1 MPIEQDSQYNLLD
14 NHSQAVRAL
23 MTAVEHT
30 LGPKGMDTML
40 IGEAGDIVLT
50 NDGVTILNLME
61 VSHPIARLLIQGV
74 NGQQKAVGDG
84 TTTTTLLA
92 GEMILQGLEQI
103 RKGVPA
109 VQVIKGIRQAVE
121 YGCQQMQTEAVQITD
136 LQDKHL
142 YHTALI
148 AGRENKEIAHLVLE
162 GAQVIGQEQLRKE
175 TFSLAERVI
184 GIEGIGSQVF
194 AGVLVEKRR
203 LHTQMPEQLEGN
215 LSILVLD
222 DALEPEELEKQAL
235 TTESGFQ
242 RYLAIKEEFKEQIA
256 NLIQSGV
263 QAVFVDRG
271 VDVIAEEMLAEAGI
285 FVAARVPHRQLLDLA
300 EYTGAKLVRRTVLN
314 QKLEVL
320 QQQFGHA
327 KHIIENEKL
336 GHIKISGGQGK
347 AMATILVGASTAE
360 VAQEKERIAKDA
372 AASLQAALLYGV
384 TAGGGARELATAKGL
399 EQYRQ
404 KLNGLSVFG
413 VDCVIAALKKPFM
426 QIVTN
431 AGFNGLEKLTEVYQQ
446 QQSNPNLALDC
457 DTGKVVDLL
466 ETGIIDPIYV
476 KIHGLQTAG
485 EVAEAILRVH
495 IIVKKR
501 ITE

>member
-1 MPIEQDSQYNLLD
+1 MPIEQEGQYNLLD

-23 MTAVEHT
+23 MAAVEHT

-40 IGEAGDIVLT
+40 IGENGDIVLT

-61 VSHPIARLLIQGV
+61 VNHPVARLLIQGV

-92 GEMILQGLEQI
+92 GEIILQGLEQI
-103 RKGVPA
+103 RKGVPTA
-109 VQVIKGIRQAVE
+109 QVIKGIEQAVE
-121 YGCQQMQTEAVQITD
+121 QACQQMKAEAFQIEN
-136 LQDKHL
+136 LQDGRL
-142 YHTALI
+142 YHAAHI
-148 AGRENKEIAHLVLE
+148 AGRENEEIAQLILAGAQLIGEEQLYRENFLLADRVASLE
-162 GAQVIGQEQLRKE
+162 GVE
-175 TFSLAERVI
+175 
-184 GIEGIGSQVF
+184 SQVF
-194 AGVLVEKRR
+194 EGVLIEKKR
-203 LHTQMPEQLEGN
+203 LHIAMPTELEGD

-222 DALEPEELEKQAL
+222 DALEPEELDKQAL

-271 VDVIAEEMLAEAGI
+271 VDGVAEEMLADAGV

-300 EYTGAKLVRRTVLN
+300 EYTGAKLIRRTTLN
-314 QKLEVL
+314 QKTELL
-320 QQQFGHA
+320 RQHFGQA

-347 AMATILVGASTAE
+347 PLATILIGASTAE
-360 VAQEKERIAKDA
+360 VAREKERIAKDA
-372 AASLQAALLYGV
+372 AASLQSAFLHGI
-384 TAGGGARELATAKGL
+384 TAGGGARELAAARYL
-399 EQYRQ
+399 EQYRNELQ
-404 KLNGLSVFG
+404 GLSAFG

-431 AGFNGLEKLTEVYQQ
+431 AGFNALEKLTEVYQQ

-466 ETGIIDPIYV
+466 EAGIIDPVYV
-476 KIHGLQTAG
+476 KIHALRTAG
-485 EVAEAILRVH
+485 EVATAILRVH

-501 ITE
+501 ISE